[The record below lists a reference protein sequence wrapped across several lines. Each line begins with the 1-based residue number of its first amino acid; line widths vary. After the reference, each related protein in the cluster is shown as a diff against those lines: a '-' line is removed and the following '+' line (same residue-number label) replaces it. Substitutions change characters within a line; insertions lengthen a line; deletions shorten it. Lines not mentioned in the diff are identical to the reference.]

1 MTSRRHS
8 RTTRGAGEGNDVRA
22 SRDSR
27 PPAHPPAGAQP
38 CCWPA
43 TAPSSLDRPAVSGRR
58 GGGVEQESRR
68 DCTFD
73 NTTWCR
79 DPFRRLATSAV
90 RGLVEHASPWLREK
104 AAVKARGLGHA
115 GWQSTPHC
123 ELSGRPSGIASFDNA
138 PPSAWPPTVQ
148 DARASTRQ
156 ELDAGPHVEPADV
169 KCPATLNHGS
179 QQGQRTP
186 WTCPRFAAIAEP

>member
-1 MTSRRHS
+1 M
-8 RTTRGAGEGNDVRA
+8 RA

-27 PPAHPPAGAQP
+27 PPAHPPASAQP

-43 TAPSSLDRPAVSGRR
+43 TAPSSPST
-58 GGGVEQESRR
+58 GGQLRGVEASSKKAVGIAHSTAHRVGFRSEGWRRVRLEGWSSMHSPGYGRKQRSRR
-68 DCTFD
+68 EAWVTQ
-73 NTTWCR
+73 
-79 DPFRRLATSAV
+79 A
-90 RGLVEHASPWLREK
+90 GSP
-104 AAVKARGLGHA
+104 
-115 GWQSTPHC
+115 PHC

-148 DARASTRQ
+148 DARASKRQ

-169 KCPATLNHGS
+169 RCPATLHYGS